1 MVATAIK
8 HATKSIIW
16 TTEVLQG
23 FEQLKAMVNTCPKLY
38 FINNAYK
45 VVLYTDAS
53 DYAQLDHTCVGSLQR
68 AMGRKRERN
77 QKDSSVARLAELKC
91 DGQQSKRKRMPFIGR
106 WVSWMTY

>member
-45 VVLYTDAS
+45 VLIYTDAS
-53 DYAQLDHTCVGSLQR
+53 DYAHGAYLCQINPT
-68 AMGRKRERN
+68 GRKREMN
-77 QKDSSVARLAELKC
+77 Q
-91 DGQQSKRKRMPFIGR
+91 
-106 WVSWMTY
+106 